1 MRTDTRTSTDV
12 SASRARR
19 SAIIQG
25 VSWLLGINVVAN
37 LVAQLTLSEH
47 SGDNFWLDVLVGAWP
62 GFIISTTIS
71 SLCAVVLSRL
81 VPLLFHRL
89 RPWICWPIVIAT
101 LVALAVAGSAVAV
114 VLLTVLGHVDTW
126 DAFIPQLREIVKI
139 AISMTLVF
147 GIYATITGALR
158 SQLDETTLALR
169 TKERD
174 EAEARRVASD
184 AQLASLESRVNPHF
198 FFNTLNSIA
207 ALTRGDA
214 ARAER
219 MTTQLAS
226 LMRSSL
232 DQSATPLVPL
242 AQELQNVRD
251 YLEIEH
257 VRFGDRLRYDIQV
270 DEAAGR
276 ALVPRLALQ
285 TLVEN
290 SVKYAVSARRDGAC
304 VAVGAAR
311 ANGRLRVAVTDD
323 GPGFDELR
331 IPDGHG
337 LALIQARLE
346 LLYGGDATLAISSEP
361 GRTTVA
367 IDVPASDAV

>member
-1 MRTDTRTSTDV
+1 
-12 SASRARR
+12 
-19 SAIIQG
+19 
-25 VSWLLGINVVAN
+25 
-37 LVAQLTLSEH
+37 
-47 SGDNFWLDVLVGAWP
+47 
-62 GFIISTTIS
+62 
-71 SLCAVVLSRL
+71 
-81 VPLLFHRL
+81 
-89 RPWICWPIVIAT
+89 
-101 LVALAVAGSAVAV
+101 
-114 VLLTVLGHVDTW
+114 
-126 DAFIPQLREIVKI
+126 
-139 AISMTLVF
+139 
-147 GIYATITGALR
+147 
-158 SQLDETTLALR
+158 
-169 TKERD
+169 
-174 EAEARRVASD
+174 
-184 AQLASLESRVNPHF
+184 
-198 FFNTLNSIA
+198 
-207 ALTRGDA
+207 
-214 ARAER
+214 
-219 MTTQLAS
+219 
-226 LMRSSL
+226 
-232 DQSATPLVPL
+232 
-242 AQELQNVRD
+242 
-251 YLEIEH
+251 
-257 VRFGDRLRYDIQV
+257 LRYDIQV